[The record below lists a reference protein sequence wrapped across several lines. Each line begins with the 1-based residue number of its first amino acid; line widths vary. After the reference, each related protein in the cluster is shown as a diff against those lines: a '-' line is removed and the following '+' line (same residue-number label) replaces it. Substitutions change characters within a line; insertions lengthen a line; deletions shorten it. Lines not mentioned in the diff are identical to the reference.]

1 MTGMYIYICED
12 NTHKLEIYNFITLIA
27 GLVLYHADGRCYR
40 LYSRGP
46 CAESEQFRPDEFT
59 KVIFLGWGWGVG
71 GLPLVPLPLLGPTF
85 FPIILFVS
93 TTLLTR

>member
-59 KVIFLGWGWGVG
+59 KVIFFFWGGVT
-71 GLPLVPLPLLGPTF
+71 PCASPPPR
-85 FPIILFVS
+85 P
-93 TTLLTR
+93 

>member
-59 KVIFLGWGWGVG
+59 KVIFFLGG
-71 GLPLVPLPLLGPTF
+71 GLPLVPLLLLGPNF
-85 FPIILFVS
+85 FRLFFLCPS
-93 TTLLTR
+93 PC